1 MQCFS
6 VVENEHFRR
15 LIIGMQP
22 SATVMNRKSF
32 VNHLDILYRE
42 QKASLIATLEKA
54 TRVCCTAD
62 CWTASNRVFGE
73 ATEPEE
79 DVTQNCITEV
89 LDTAPGACTSEIH
102 LPRHQRCAAHTLNL
116 VASADAENACNQLP
130 YGAMAKNVFAKLK
143 CLWRKQAQSVQ
154 AAEAIK
160 ITLGRQLPVPNA
172 TRWNS
177 LYNAVKFLNEVSKGK
192 LDATF
197 ERLSLPKLQNEELA
211 FIDEYCKTMYGVAKA
226 LDILQGEQY
235 MYMGVLQPT
244 LHSLLRY
251 QGSLSQMQYCTPLS
265 NALEAGV
272 KKRFSEVLEDKDLAL
287 AAAVHPKFKLSWI
300 MENERKAAT
309 VRLLEEECRALEEHC
324 SEDATGKEDG
334 DEDDFF
340 FHLPQALPSSTEVQ
354 QWVSDPATDLTGL
367 SRFPMIKRIFIRLN
381 TGIPSSAPAERLFS
395 KGRDVFAIKRGK
407 LSDDNFE
414 KQLIL
419 SYNKYCK

>member
-1 MQCFS
+1 
-6 VVENEHFRR
+6 
-15 LIIGMQP
+15 
-22 SATVMNRKSF
+22 MNRKSF

-54 TRVCCTAD
+54 TRVCCTPD

-79 DVTQNCITEV
+79 DVIQNCITEV

-272 KKRFSEVLEDKDLAL
+272 KKSKCSKPMQKCRTK
-287 AAAVHPKFKLSWI
+287 K
-300 MENERKAAT
+300 RKA
-309 VRLLEEECRALEEHC
+309 V
-324 SEDATGKEDG
+324 GEDG
-334 DEDDFF
+334 D
-340 FHLPQALPSSTEVQ
+340 QSNSTSSVTSSVAAEVPG
-354 QWVSDPATDLTGL
+354 WG
-367 SRFPMIKRIFIRLN
+367 
-381 TGIPSSAPAERLFS
+381 
-395 KGRDVFAIKRGK
+395 
-407 LSDDNFE
+407 
-414 KQLIL
+414 
-419 SYNKYCK
+419 